1 MCKEQWHTHT
11 KCKEQWDTHTHRLAN
26 KRNIWCCWKNMTQ
39 VCSPSLSNVAIATSS
54 TIVMN
59 TGGAN
64 ERFIIMW

>member
-1 MCKEQWHTHT
+1 
-11 KCKEQWDTHTHRLAN
+11 
-26 KRNIWCCWKNMTQ
+26 MTQ

-64 ERFIIMW
+64 ERFIIM